1 MEHTAAKISNILE
14 QTFIK
19 NIKFHVNLDVQVLYI
34 SFYFLSQVIDI
45 RSKTACRLYRATREL
60 LFHEGERLGK
70 DKQIAGVFTQFMQY
84 LVLNCDYSNR
94 YSIVIVQALVGFLS
108 LFNEVFCL
116 VETLRLLNSLFQG
129 RSGLQGRAN
138 NMVSIHSE
146 VLVYFCALSQ
156 HSCTVLVD
164 ITTMKDIM
172 TFSIIVAFCAVIP
185 GWASSVFIEL

>member
-84 LVLNCDYSNR
+84 LVLNCDYSKR

-108 LFNEVFCL
+108 LFNESF
-116 VETLRLLNSLFQG
+116 
-129 RSGLQGRAN
+129 
-138 NMVSIHSE
+138 
-146 VLVYFCALSQ
+146 
-156 HSCTVLVD
+156 
-164 ITTMKDIM
+164 
-172 TFSIIVAFCAVIP
+172 
-185 GWASSVFIEL
+185 ASSKHSGCSIPCFRDVLAYKAVQITWCRSILRF